1 MERGQDQRLS
11 PRALY
16 ELLDASHAESA
27 EALVRTRAMAEA
39 HPHRNRERRLIG
51 VAVNAVPWQMD
62 LSAGYWRHHALDDI
76 LSGIRAHADASE
88 IDLLVLTGLS
98 SEVTGEPT
106 HYGDLCR
113 AHGAEGIILSSFV
126 PEEPELAALAASEFP
141 CVSIDTGAIGPSTS
155 YVASDSVGGAV
166 AAVRHLA
173 SLGRKRIAYLGGWG
187 HEPVSLDRR
196 LGYESALGEFGLE
209 LREEYILEGGWQHG
223 QAHDETRRALALP
236 EPPDAFFCASDR
248 MAVGAMLACAEAGL
262 EIPGDIAIVGFD
274 DEDFASRCSPSL
286 TTVRQDRIGLG
297 TAAVEAVLRML
308 DEPDAPPPTIVFPVE
323 LVVREST
330 DPESSS
336 GGQRESAEADES
348 PLPERLSVGELY
360 LQLGTAEVFR
370 PKALG
375 DTTAGRH
382 EHWRP
387 EERRTLALASD
398 TTPDQSYRHA
408 FFDEVFYGLRASAH
422 AHSADLIILTHV
434 WPEAGLF
441 PPFLDLCRRYNADGI
456 IVSSLPPEDPE
467 IVTLTE
473 SGFPCVA
480 FDVELLGTRS
490 AFVCFDNVGAGIE
503 VVRHLAESGRKR
515 IAFLG
520 GRGDERPSVDRQF
533 GYKSE
538 LARLGL
544 PYREEYVHKAHWLH
558 DRAYQATRLMLDLP
572 EPPDAIFAASDIM
585 AIGAMAA
592 IEDAG
597 LRVPD
602 DVAVAGI
609 DDIDVA
615 RMVNPSLTSVRQN
628 QTTLV
633 AALVDAMFDLLD
645 RPEVPPRVKV
655 LPIELIV
662 RESSVSE

>member
-1 MERGQDQRLS
+1 
-11 PRALY
+11 
-16 ELLDASHAESA
+16 
-27 EALVRTRAMAEA
+27 MAEA
-39 HPHRNRERRLIG
+39 HPQRSRERRLIG

-62 LSAGYWRHHALDDI
+62 LAAGYWRHHALDDV

-126 PEEPELAALAASEFP
+126 PEEPELATLAASDFP
-141 CVSIDTGAIGPSTS
+141 CVSIDTGAFGPRTGFVS
-155 YVASDSVGGAV
+155 SDSVGGAV
-166 AAVRHLA
+166 AAVRHLV

-187 HEPVSLDRR
+187 HEPVSRDRR
-196 LGYESALGEFGLE
+196 LGYKSVLAELGLE
-209 LREEYILEGGWQHG
+209 WREDYLLEGGWLHG
-223 QAHDETRRALALP
+223 RARDETLRALALS
-236 EPPDAFFCASDR
+236 EPPDAIFCASDR
-248 MAVGAMLACAEAGL
+248 MAVGAMLACEMAGL
-262 EIPGDIAIVGFD
+262 DIPGDVAVVGFD
-274 DEDFASRCSPSL
+274 DEDFAVLSSPSL

-297 TAAVEAVLRML
+297 TASVESLLRMF
-308 DEPDAPPPTIVFPVE
+308 DEPDAPPSTVVLPVE

-330 DPESSS
+330 DPERSS
-336 GGQRESAEADES
+336 GGEAQSAERAREF
-348 PLPERLSVGELY
+348 PLRERLSIGELFR
-360 LQLGTAEVFR
+360 QLGTTEEFR
-370 PKALG
+370 PKTLG
-375 DTTAGRH
+375 DTTAGRR
-382 EHWRP
+382 EQWRP
-387 EERRTLALASD
+387 EDRRTIALASD

-408 FFDEVFYGLRASAH
+408 FFDEVFYGLRACAH
-422 AHSADLIILTHV
+422 THSADLIILTHV

-441 PPFLDLCRRYNADGI
+441 PPFLDLCLRYKADGI
-456 IVSSLPPEDPE
+456 IVSSLPPGAPE
-467 IVTLTE
+467 IVALTE

-480 FDVELLGTRS
+480 FDVELLGKRS
-490 AFVCFDNVGAGIE
+490 AFVCFDNIGAGIE

-544 PYREEYVHKAHWLH
+544 PHREEYMHTAHWLH
-558 DRAYQATRLMLDLP
+558 DQANQATRSMLDLP

-592 IEDAG
+592 IEDAS
-597 LRVPD
+597 LRIPE

-609 DDIDVA
+609 DDIEVA

-628 QTTLV
+628 QTRLV
-633 AALVDAMFDLLD
+633 TALIDAMFDLLD
-645 RPEVPPRVKV
+645 HPEVPPRATI
-655 LPIELIV
+655 LPIELVV
-662 RESSVSE
+662 RESSSAE